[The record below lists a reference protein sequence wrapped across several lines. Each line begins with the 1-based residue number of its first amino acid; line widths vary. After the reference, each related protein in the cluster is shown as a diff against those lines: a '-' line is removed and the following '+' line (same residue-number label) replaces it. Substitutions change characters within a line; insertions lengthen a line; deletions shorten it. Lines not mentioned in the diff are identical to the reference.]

1 MTHCRRSNLLV
12 LFLLASIGAYFPYA
26 DGATRTLFIPTPT
39 ISKKGRS
46 GSNQSN
52 VIAAAK
58 SMNSVAFLSKL
69 VSLKDTSNVEYFKSH
84 KQEPA
89 VANVARGGGVAG
101 QNQRKRGYFLRR
113 VASTARSGTVRLSA
127 GRDDIHEETKDLD
140 SDQSHGITDGGVASK
155 LSETTTTEYTGNL
168 WFMRNKG
175 IRFRETVSVSDVSGD
190 GKYATVEV
198 GTKYRTGGKWHDC
211 SKVTCKLSAV
221 DRGINMV
228 TDSELLVKVPLPGL
242 AGKAARSKITAAFE
256 SAAEAFFDVG
266 EEAFEADAN
275 NAPTHEVPTQTM
287 LAKRLLW
294 YAC

>member
-1 MTHCRRSNLLV
+1 MTHRRQSNLLV
-12 LFLLASIGAYFPYA
+12 LFILASIGSYFPYA
-26 DGATRTLFIPTPT
+26 DGATRSLFIPTPL
-39 ISKKGRS
+39 SKKGRS
-46 GSNQSN
+46 GSNQKD
-52 VIAAAK
+52 VISAAK

-84 KQEPA
+84 KQELA
-89 VANVARGGGVAG
+89 VANVARGGGVASE
-101 QNQRKRGYFLRR
+101 NQRKRGYFLRR
-113 VASTARSGTVRLSA
+113 VASAARSGTVQLSA
-127 GRDDIHEETKDLD
+127 GRDDIHEETKVD
-140 SDQSHGITDGGVASK
+140 SDQSHRITDGGVASK

-242 AGKAARSKITAAFE
+242 AGNAVRSKITAAFE

-266 EEAFEADAN
+266 EEAFEAENN
-275 NAPTHEVPTQTM
+275 NAPADQVQKQTQF
-287 LAKRLLW
+287 AKGILR
-294 YAC
+294 YAY

>member
-1 MTHCRRSNLLV
+1 MTHRRQSNLLV

-26 DGATRTLFIPTPT
+26 DGATRTLFIPTP

-46 GSNQSN
+46 GNNQN
-52 VIAAAK
+52 DVIAAAK

-113 VASTARSGTVRLSA
+113 VASAARSGTVRLSA
-127 GRDDIHEETKDLD
+127 GRDDIHEETKVD
-140 SDQSHGITDGGVASK
+140 SDQSHRITDGGVGSK

-175 IRFRETVSVSDVSGD
+175 IRFRETVSVSDVSSD
-190 GKYATVEV
+190 GKYATVECI
-198 GTKYRTGGKWHDC
+198 TTYHTGGKWHDC
-211 SKVTCKLSAV
+211 SKVTCKLLAV

-228 TDSELLVKVPLPGL
+228 TESELLGKVPLPGL
-242 AGKAARSKITAAFE
+242 AGTAVRSKITAAFE

-266 EEAFEADAN
+266 EEAFEAENN
-275 NAPTHEVPTQTM
+275 NAPADQVPKQTQ
-287 LAKRLLW
+287 LAKGILR
-294 YAC
+294 YAY